1 MTDARRAALA
11 ALVCLP
17 VSFLIPVDGAEAAA
31 TQCGKASWYALTS
44 ITASGV
50 RHNPAAMTAAHR
62 SLPFGTRVEVRN
74 LANGRSIVVRI
85 IDRGPFVSGRI
96 IDLSRGAASRLGF
109 KNSGITR
116 VCLSKL
122 SG

>member
-1 MTDARRAALA
+1 MTIVRRAAFA
-11 ALVCLP
+11 ALLCLP
-17 VSFLIPVDGAEAAA
+17 ILSLTPVHGATAA

-50 RHNPAAMTAAHR
+50 PHNPAAMTAAHR
-62 SLPFGTRVEVRN
+62 SLPFGTRVQVKN
-74 LANGRSIVVRI
+74 LSNGRSIVVRI
-85 IDRGPFVSGRI
+85 IDRGPFIAGRI

-109 KNSGITR
+109 KNKGVTK

-122 SG
+122 TG